1 MKSLILIIDDT
12 PQNIQVLASILSDQ
26 EYEIEY
32 ALSGKEGL
40 NLLNAENID
49 LVLLDIMMPE
59 MDGYEVCKII
69 RELPQFNEIPIIFLT
84 AKTDK
89 ESVYEG
95 FDLGAQDFVT
105 KPFDHRE
112 LLARIKTQ
120 IELRNSRLLLRNFN
134 SQLEEEV
141 AKRTL
146 ELIDSNEKL
155 EIANSELLGLDTL
168 KSNFLA
174 MISHEIRTP
183 LNGINGAIQLLK
195 HHVESIKLS
204 KYIEL
209 LDTSIS
215 RLEEFS
221 LLALRITSLKSGKY
235 QINHDNINLN
245 ELIELCAVNISDIVS
260 AREVDLNLSGLNQSI
275 NIIGDYDLLSFC
287 FKRLL
292 ENSVRV
298 TSPKSTVSVF
308 IDKTDTTVEI
318 SISDQGMGYSEDELN
333 SIFTL
338 FNAVNNSDNSPGL
351 GLPFSKLIVE
361 AHKGNIKLK
370 NNDGSGTTITVV
382 LPIN

>member
-40 NLLNAENID
+40 NLLNAESID

-146 ELIDSNEKL
+146 ELKDSNEKL

-351 GLPFSKLIVE
+351 GLPFSKLIIE